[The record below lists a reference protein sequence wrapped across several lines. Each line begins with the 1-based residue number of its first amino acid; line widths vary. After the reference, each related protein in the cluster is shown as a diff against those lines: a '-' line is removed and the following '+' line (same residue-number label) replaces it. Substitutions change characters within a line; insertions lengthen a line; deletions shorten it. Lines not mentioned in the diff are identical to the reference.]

1 MLYDRTGRMMEKGPA
16 EMAMVEPEW
25 LEARDW
31 LKDETMG
38 RFFMST
44 NIFLALSQRHCIISI
59 VTTRARNNN
68 GEES

>member
-1 MLYDRTGRMMEKGPA
+1 MMEKGPA

-44 NIFLALSQRHCIISI
+44 KIFLALSQRHYKYY
-59 VTTRARNNN
+59 
-68 GEES
+68 